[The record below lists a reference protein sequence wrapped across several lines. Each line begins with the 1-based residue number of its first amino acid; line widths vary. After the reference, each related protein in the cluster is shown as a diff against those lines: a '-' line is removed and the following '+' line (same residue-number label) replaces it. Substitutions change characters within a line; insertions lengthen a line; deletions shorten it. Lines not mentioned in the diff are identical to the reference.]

1 MPGPLAGIEVL
12 DLTSV
17 VSGPLATM
25 FLADQG
31 AEVIKI
37 EPLGG
42 DITRHS
48 RQSVSASGEFSALFV
63 STNRGKR
70 SLSLDLKRP
79 EAGKIMRKLIARA
92 DVLVQ
97 NFRPGT
103 MERLGLGEPTL
114 RTDNPRL
121 IYVSISG
128 VGESGPYAGKRVYD
142 PIIQGLS
149 GFADLQSD
157 PKTRRP
163 RMIRTIVADKTT
175 AIFAAQAVTAALF
188 ARERTGEG
196 QHVRLAMLD
205 TMIAYLWPE
214 AMTQYTVVGRE
225 ATTAD
230 PTARPELIF
239 ETVDGYITVG
249 TISDSEW
256 RAFCAAAQ
264 RPDLAEDPRFNT
276 PGGRAVNATERIL
289 LMAEIIKERPTAEW
303 LQRLDANDVPSA
315 PVLRRSQVIA
325 NEQVLARELI
335 SEFDHPD
342 IGRVR
347 QPQPAARFGR
357 TPAAMQGPAPRI
369 GEHSAIV
376 LAELG
381 FDAAEIE
388 QLAAEEIVR
397 LVKTCFRIV
406 RGASARKP
414 CASEPVNHGLPSRMS
429 L

>member
-1 MPGPLAGIEVL
+1 MPGPLAGIRVL

-42 DITRHS
+42 DITRRS
-48 RQSVSASGEFSALFV
+48 RQSISASGEFSALFV
-63 STNRGKR
+63 SSNRGKR
-70 SLSLDLKRP
+70 SLALDLKRP
-79 EAGKIMRKLIARA
+79 EAAKIMRKLITTS

-103 MERLGLGEPTL
+103 MERLGLGEPAL
-114 RTDNPRL
+114 RELNPRL

-128 VGESGPYAGKRVYD
+128 AGESGPYAKKRVYD

-149 GFADLQSD
+149 GFADLQAD
-157 PKTRRP
+157 RKTRRP
-163 RMIRTIVADKTT
+163 QMIRTIVADKTT

-196 QHVRLAMLD
+196 QHIRLAMLD

-225 ATTAD
+225 AATAD
-230 PTARPELIF
+230 PTARPDLIF
-239 ETVDGYITVG
+239 ETADGYITVG

-256 RAFCAAAQ
+256 QGFCAASG
-264 RPDLAEDPRFNT
+264 RLGLAEDQRFNT

-315 PVLRRSQVIA
+315 PVLRRNEVIA

-335 SEFDHPD
+335 VELNHPD

-347 QPQPAARFGR
+347 QPVPAARFDR
-357 TPAAMQGPAPRI
+357 TPARIQGPAPRI
-369 GEHSAIV
+369 GEHSAAI

-381 FDAAEIE
+381 LEAAEIE
-388 QLAAEEIVR
+388 RLATEEVVH
-397 LVKTCFRIV
+397 LVKT
-406 RGASARKP
+406 
-414 CASEPVNHGLPSRMS
+414 
-429 L
+429 

>member
-1 MPGPLAGIEVL
+1 MPGPLAGIRVL

-42 DITRHS
+42 DITRRS
-48 RQSVSASGEFSALFV
+48 RQSISASGEFSALFV
-63 STNRGKR
+63 SSNRGKR
-70 SLSLDLKRP
+70 SLALDLKRP
-79 EAGKIMRKLIARA
+79 EAGKIMRKLIASS

-103 MERLGLGEPTL
+103 MERLGFGEPAL
-114 RTDNPRL
+114 RDLNPRL

-128 VGESGPYAGKRVYD
+128 VGESGPYARKRVYD

-149 GFADLQSD
+149 GFADLQAD

-163 RMIRTIVADKTT
+163 QMIRTIVADKTT
-175 AIFAAQAVTAALF
+175 ATFAAQAVTAALF

-196 QHVRLAMLD
+196 QHIRLAMLD

-230 PTARPELIF
+230 PTARPDLIF
-239 ETVDGYITVG
+239 ETADGYITVG

-256 RAFCAAAQ
+256 QGFCAASG
-264 RPDLAEDPRFNT
+264 RPALTEDPRFNS

-315 PVLRRSQVIA
+315 PVLRRNEVIA

-335 SEFDHPD
+335 IELDHPD

-347 QPQPAARFGR
+347 QPVPAARFDR
-357 TPAAMQGPAPRI
+357 TPARIQGPAPRI
-369 GEHSAIV
+369 GEHSAAI

-381 FDAAEIE
+381 LNAVEIE
-388 QLAAEEIVR
+388 RLAAEKVVR
-397 LVKTCFRIV
+397 LVNT
-406 RGASARKP
+406 
-414 CASEPVNHGLPSRMS
+414 
-429 L
+429 

>member
-1 MPGPLAGIEVL
+1 MSGPLAGIRVL

-31 AEVIKI
+31 AEVIKT

-42 DITRHS
+42 DITRRS
-48 RQSVSASGEFSALFV
+48 RQSISASGEFSALFV
-63 STNRGKR
+63 SSNRGKR
-70 SLSLDLKRP
+70 SLALDLKRP
-79 EAGKIMRKLIARA
+79 EAAKIMRKLIARS

-97 NFRPGT
+97 NFRPGA
-103 MERLGLGEPTL
+103 MERLGFGERAL
-114 RTDNPRL
+114 RELNPRL

-128 VGESGPYAGKRVYD
+128 VGESGPYAKKRVYD

-149 GFADLQSD
+149 GFADLQAE

-163 RMIRTIVADKTT
+163 QMIRTIVADKTT
-175 AIFAAQAVTAALF
+175 AIFAAQAITAALF

-196 QHVRLAMLD
+196 QHIRLAMLD

-230 PTARPELIF
+230 PTARPDLVF
-239 ETVDGYITVG
+239 ETADGYITVG

-256 RAFCAAAQ
+256 QGFCAASG
-264 RPDLAEDPRFNT
+264 RPGLAEDPRFST

-315 PVLRRSQVIA
+315 PVLRRNEVIS
-325 NEQVLARELI
+325 NEQVVARELI
-335 SEFDHPD
+335 IELDHPD

-347 QPQPAARFGR
+347 QPVPAARFER
-357 TPAAMQGPAPRI
+357 TPARIQGPAPRI
-369 GEHSAIV
+369 GEHSAAI
-376 LAELG
+376 LSELG
-381 FDAAEIE
+381 LEAAEIE
-388 QLAAEEIVR
+388 RLATEQIVR
-397 LVKTCFRIV
+397 LVKT
-406 RGASARKP
+406 
-414 CASEPVNHGLPSRMS
+414 
-429 L
+429 

>member
-1 MPGPLAGIEVL
+1 MPGPLAGIRVL

-42 DITRHS
+42 DITRRS
-48 RQSVSASGEFSALFV
+48 RQSISASGEFSALFV
-63 STNRGKR
+63 SSNRGKR
-70 SLSLDLKRP
+70 SLALDLKRP
-79 EAGKIMRKLIARA
+79 EAAKIMRKLIASS

-97 NFRPGT
+97 NFRPKT

-114 RTDNPRL
+114 RELNPRL

-128 VGESGPYAGKRVYD
+128 VGESGPYAKKRVYD

-149 GFADLQSD
+149 GFADLQAD

-163 RMIRTIVADKTT
+163 QMIRTIVADKTT

-196 QHVRLAMLD
+196 QHIRLAMLD

-230 PTARPELIF
+230 PTARPDLIF
-239 ETVDGYITVG
+239 ETADGYITVG

-256 RAFCAAAQ
+256 QGFCAASG
-264 RPDLAEDPRFNT
+264 RLGLAEDQRFNT

-315 PVLRRSQVIA
+315 PVLRRNEVIT

-335 SEFDHPD
+335 AEFDHPD

-347 QPQPAARFGR
+347 QPKPAARFDR
-357 TPAAMQGPAPRI
+357 TPAAIRGPAPRI
-369 GEHSAIV
+369 GEHSAII

-381 FDAAEIE
+381 LETAEIE
-388 QLAAEEIVR
+388 RLAAEKIVR
-397 LVKTCFRIV
+397 LVK
-406 RGASARKP
+406 A
-414 CASEPVNHGLPSRMS
+414 
-429 L
+429 

>member
-1 MPGPLAGIEVL
+1 MPGPLAGIRVL

-31 AEVIKI
+31 ADVIKI

-42 DITRHS
+42 DIIRRS
-48 RQSVSASGEFSALFV
+48 RQSISASGEFSALFV
-63 STNRGKR
+63 SSNRGKR
-70 SLSLDLKRP
+70 SLALDLKRP
-79 EAGKIMRKLIARA
+79 EAVKIMHKLITSS

-103 MERLGLGEPTL
+103 MERLGFGEPAL
-114 RTDNPRL
+114 RELNPRL

-128 VGESGPYAGKRVYD
+128 VGESGPYAKKRVYD
-142 PIIQGLS
+142 PIIQALS
-149 GFADLQSD
+149 GFADLQAE

-163 RMIRTIVADKTT
+163 QMIRTVVADKTT

-230 PTARPELIF
+230 PTARPDLIF
-239 ETVDGYITVG
+239 ETADGYITVG

-256 RAFCAAAQ
+256 RGFCAASGRAA
-264 RPDLAEDPRFNT
+264 LAEDPRFNT

-303 LQRLDANDVPSA
+303 LQRLDINDVPSA
-315 PVLRRSQVIA
+315 PVLRRNEVIA

-335 SEFDHPD
+335 VELDHPD
-342 IGRVR
+342 IGLVR
-347 QPQPAARFGR
+347 QPKPAARFDR
-357 TPAAMQGPAPRI
+357 TPARIQGPPPRI
-369 GEHSAIV
+369 GEHSAAI
-376 LAELG
+376 LAEIGLE
-381 FDAAEIE
+381 AAEIE
-388 QLAAEEIVR
+388 RLAAEKIVR
-397 LVKTCFRIV
+397 LVKT
-406 RGASARKP
+406 
-414 CASEPVNHGLPSRMS
+414 
-429 L
+429 

>member
-1 MPGPLAGIEVL
+1 
-12 DLTSV
+12 V

-42 DITRHS
+42 DITRRS
-48 RQSVSASGEFSALFV
+48 RQSISASGEFSALFV
-63 STNRGKR
+63 SSNRGKR
-70 SLSLDLKRP
+70 SLALDLKRP
-79 EAGKIMRKLIARA
+79 EAAKIMRKLIASS

-103 MERLGLGEPTL
+103 MERLGFGEPAL
-114 RTDNPRL
+114 RDLNPRL

-128 VGESGPYAGKRVYD
+128 VGESGPYARKRVYD

-149 GFADLQSD
+149 GFADLQAD

-163 RMIRTIVADKTT
+163 QMIRTIVADKTT

-196 QHVRLAMLD
+196 QHIRLAMLD

-214 AMTQYTVVGRE
+214 AMTQYTVIGRE

-230 PTARPELIF
+230 PTARPDLIF
-239 ETVDGYITVG
+239 ETADGYITVG

-256 RAFCAAAQ
+256 QGFCAASG
-264 RPDLAEDPRFNT
+264 RPALAEDPRFNT

-315 PVLRRSQVIA
+315 PVLRRNEVIT

-335 SEFDHPD
+335 AEFDHPD

-347 QPQPAARFGR
+347 QPKPAARFDR
-357 TPAAMQGPAPRI
+357 TPAAIRGPAPRI
-369 GEHSAIV
+369 GEHSAII

-381 FDAAEIE
+381 LETAEIE
-388 QLAAEEIVR
+388 RLAAEKIVR
-397 LVKTCFRIV
+397 LVK
-406 RGASARKP
+406 A
-414 CASEPVNHGLPSRMS
+414 
-429 L
+429 

>member
-1 MPGPLAGIEVL
+1 MPGPLTGIRVL

-42 DITRHS
+42 DITRRS
-48 RQSVSASGEFSALFV
+48 RQAISASGEFSALFV
-63 STNRGKR
+63 SSNRGKR
-70 SLSLDLKRP
+70 SLALDLKRP
-79 EAGKIMRKLIARA
+79 EAAKIMRKLIGRC

-114 RTDNPRL
+114 RELNPRL

-128 VGESGPYAGKRVYD
+128 VGESGPYAKKRVYD
-142 PIIQGLS
+142 PIIQSLS
-149 GFADLQSD
+149 GFADLQAE

-163 RMIRTIVADKTT
+163 QMIRTIVADKTT

-196 QHVRLAMLD
+196 QHIRLAMLD

-230 PTARPELIF
+230 PTARPDLIF
-239 ETVDGYITVG
+239 ETADGYITVG

-256 RAFCAAAQ
+256 QGFCAASG
-264 RPDLAEDPRFNT
+264 RPGLVEDPRFNT

-289 LMAEIIKERPTAEW
+289 LMAEIIRERPTADW

-315 PVLRRSQVIA
+315 PVLRRHEVIA

-335 SEFDHPD
+335 TELDHPD
-342 IGRVR
+342 IGLIR
-347 QPQPAARFGR
+347 QPVPAARFDR
-357 TPAAMQGPAPRI
+357 TPARIQGPAPRI
-369 GEHSAIV
+369 GEHSAAI

-381 FDAAEIE
+381 LEAAEIE
-388 QLAAEEIVR
+388 RLATEKIVR
-397 LVKTCFRIV
+397 LAKT
-406 RGASARKP
+406 
-414 CASEPVNHGLPSRMS
+414 
-429 L
+429 

>member
-1 MPGPLAGIEVL
+1 
-12 DLTSV
+12 
-17 VSGPLATM
+17 M

-31 AEVIKI
+31 ADVIKI

-42 DITRHS
+42 DITRRS
-48 RQSVSASGEFSALFV
+48 RQSISASGEFSALFV
-63 STNRGKR
+63 SSNRGKR
-70 SLSLDLKRP
+70 SLALDLKRP
-79 EAGKIMRKLIARA
+79 EAAKIMRKLIASA

-103 MERLGLGEPTL
+103 MERLGLGEPAL
-114 RTDNPRL
+114 RELNPRL

-128 VGESGPYAGKRVYD
+128 VGESGPYAKKRVYD

-149 GFADLQSD
+149 GFADLQAE
-157 PKTRRP
+157 PRTRRP
-163 RMIRTIVADKTT
+163 QMIRTIVADKTT

-196 QHVRLAMLD
+196 QHIRLAMLD

-230 PTARPELIF
+230 PTARPDLIF
-239 ETVDGYITVG
+239 ETADGYITVG

-256 RAFCAAAQ
+256 QGFCAASG
-264 RPDLAEDPRFNT
+264 RPGLAEDPRFNT
-276 PGGRAVNATERIL
+276 PGGRSVNATERIL

-315 PVLRRSQVIA
+315 PVLRRNEVIA

-335 SEFDHPD
+335 VELDHPD

-347 QPQPAARFGR
+347 QPVPAARFDR
-357 TPAAMQGPAPRI
+357 TPARIQGPAPRI
-369 GEHSAIV
+369 GEHSAAI

-381 FDAAEIE
+381 LEAAEIE
-388 QLAAEEIVR
+388 RLATEEIVR
-397 LVKTCFRIV
+397 LVK
-406 RGASARKP
+406 A
-414 CASEPVNHGLPSRMS
+414 
-429 L
+429 

>member
-1 MPGPLAGIEVL
+1 MAGPLAGIRVL

-31 AEVIKI
+31 AEVIKL

-48 RQSVSASGEFSALFV
+48 RQSISASGEFSALFV

-70 SLSLDLKRP
+70 SLALDLKRP
-79 EAGKIMRKLIARA
+79 EAKKIMRKLITGA

-103 MERLGLGEPTL
+103 MERLGLGEPAARAL
-114 RTDNPRL
+114 NPRL

-128 VGESGPYAGKRVYD
+128 VGESGPYAKKRVYD

-149 GFADLQSD
+149 GFADIQSE

-163 RMIRTIVADKTT
+163 QMIRTIVADKTT
-175 AIFAAQAVTAALF
+175 AIFAAQAVCAALY

-196 QHVRLAMLD
+196 QHIRLAMLD
-205 TMIAYLWPE
+205 TMISYLWPE
-214 AMTQYTVVGRE
+214 AMTQYTVIGRE
-225 ATTAD
+225 ESTAD
-230 PTARPELIF
+230 PVARPDLIF
-239 ETVDGYITVG
+239 ETTDGYITVG

-256 RAFCAAAQ
+256 RGFCAASE
-264 RPDLAEDPRFNT
+264 RPELADDPRFDT
-276 PGGRAVNATERIL
+276 PGSRAVNATERIL
-289 LMAEIIKERPTAEW
+289 LMAEVIKERPTADW

-315 PVLRRSQVIA
+315 PVLRRSEVIA
-325 NEQVLARELI
+325 NEQVVARELI
-335 SEFDHPD
+335 AEFDHPD

-347 QPQPAARFGR
+347 QPQPAARFDR
-357 TPAAMQGPAPRI
+357 TPAEIHGPAPRI
-369 GEHSAIV
+369 GEQSAEI

-381 FDAAEIE
+381 VGAAEVE
-388 QLAAEEIVR
+388 QLAVEKIVR
-397 LVKTCFRIV
+397 LAKR
-406 RGASARKP
+406 
-414 CASEPVNHGLPSRMS
+414 
-429 L
+429 

>member
-1 MPGPLAGIEVL
+1 MPGPLAGVRVL

-25 FLADQG
+25 LLADQG

-63 STNRGKR
+63 STNRSKR

-79 EAGKIMRKLIARA
+79 EAGTIMRRLVTRA

-103 MERLGLGEPTL
+103 MERLGLGEAAL
-114 RTDNPRL
+114 RALNPRL

-149 GFADLQSD
+149 GFADVQAE

-163 RMIRTIVADKTT
+163 QMIRTIVADKTT

-188 ARERTGEG
+188 ARERTGLG
-196 QHVRLAMLD
+196 QHIRLAMLD

-225 ATTAD
+225 ASTAD
-230 PTARPELIF
+230 PTARPDLIF
-239 ETVDGYITVG
+239 ETTDGYITVG

-256 RAFCAAAQ
+256 RGFCAASR
-264 RPDLAEDPRFNT
+264 RPDLAEDPRFDT

-289 LMAEIIKERPTAEW
+289 LMAEIIKQLPSSDW

-315 PVLRRSQVIA
+315 PVLRRNEVIA

-335 SEFDHPD
+335 AEFDHPD

-347 QPQPAARFGR
+347 QPKPAARFDR
-357 TPAAMQGPAPRI
+357 TPAAIRGPAPRI
-369 GEHSAIV
+369 GEHSGTI
-376 LAELG
+376 LTELG
-381 FDAAEIE
+381 LQQAEIE
-388 QLAAEEIVR
+388 RLAGEKIVR
-397 LVKTCFRIV
+397 LAKT
-406 RGASARKP
+406 
-414 CASEPVNHGLPSRMS
+414 
-429 L
+429 

>member
-1 MPGPLAGIEVL
+1 MPGPLAGINVL

-31 AEVIKI
+31 ADVVKV

-42 DITRHS
+42 DITRRS
-48 RQSVSASGEFSALFV
+48 RQSVSGSGEFSALFV

-70 SLSLDLKRP
+70 SLALDLKRP
-79 EAGKIMRKLIARA
+79 EGGTIIRKLIARA

-103 MERLGLGEPTL
+103 MERLGLDE
-114 RTDNPRL
+114 RAVRADNPRL

-149 GFADLQSD
+149 GFADLQAE

-175 AIFAAQAVTAALF
+175 AIFAAQAVTAALY

-196 QHVRLAMLD
+196 QHIRLAMLD
-205 TMIAYLWPE
+205 TMITYIWPE

-239 ETVDGYITVG
+239 ETADGYITVG

-256 RAFCAAAQ
+256 QGFCAASE
-264 RPDLAEDPRFNT
+264 RPDLVEDPRFNT

-289 LMAEIIKERPTAEW
+289 LMAEIIKGRPTAEW
-303 LQRLDANDVPSA
+303 LQRLDTNDVPSA
-315 PVLRRSQVIA
+315 PVLRRGEVIV
-325 NEQVLARELI
+325 NEQVVARELI
-335 SEFDHPD
+335 AEFDHPD
-342 IGRVR
+342 IDRIR
-347 QPQPAARFGR
+347 QPKPAARFDR
-357 TPAAMQGPAPRI
+357 TPAEIQGPAPRI
-369 GEHSAIV
+369 GEHSEVI

-381 FDAAEIE
+381 LEAREIE
-388 QLAAEEIVR
+388 RLVAEKIVR
-397 LVKTCFRIV
+397 LVKT
-406 RGASARKP
+406 
-414 CASEPVNHGLPSRMS
+414 
-429 L
+429 

>member
-1 MPGPLAGIEVL
+1 MPGPLAGIRVL

-42 DITRHS
+42 DITRRS
-48 RQSVSASGEFSALFV
+48 RQSISASGEFSALFL

-70 SLSLDLKRP
+70 SLALDLKRP
-79 EAGKIMRKLIARA
+79 EAAKIMRKLIAGS

-103 MERLGLGEPTL
+103 MARLGFGEPAL
-114 RTDNPRL
+114 RELNPRL

-128 VGESGPYAGKRVYD
+128 VGESGPYARKRVYD

-149 GFADLQSD
+149 GFADLQAE

-163 RMIRTIVADKTT
+163 QMIRTIVADKTT
-175 AIFAAQAVTAALF
+175 AIFAAQAITAALF

-196 QHVRLAMLD
+196 QHIRLAMLD
-205 TMIAYLWPE
+205 TMIGYLWPE

-230 PTARPELIF
+230 PTARPDLIF
-239 ETVDGYITVG
+239 ETADGYITVG

-256 RAFCAAAQ
+256 QGFCAASGRQ
-264 RPDLAEDPRFNT
+264 GLAEDLRFNT
-276 PGGRAVNATERIL
+276 PAARAANATERIL

-303 LQRLDANDVPSA
+303 LQQLDANDVPSA
-315 PVLRRSQVIA
+315 PVLRRNEVIA
-325 NEQVLARELI
+325 NEQVVARELI
-335 SEFDHPD
+335 IELNHPD

-347 QPQPAARFGR
+347 QPKPAARFDR
-357 TPAAMQGPAPRI
+357 TPAQIQGPAPRI
-369 GEHSAIV
+369 GEHGAVI

-381 FDAAEIE
+381 LEAAEIE
-388 QLAAEEIVR
+388 RLATEKIVR
-397 LVKTCFRIV
+397 LVKT
-406 RGASARKP
+406 
-414 CASEPVNHGLPSRMS
+414 
-429 L
+429 

>member
-1 MPGPLAGIEVL
+1 MPGPLAGINVL

-31 AEVIKI
+31 ADVVKV

-42 DITRHS
+42 DITRRS
-48 RQSVSASGEFSALFV
+48 RQSVSGSGEFSALFV

-70 SLSLDLKRP
+70 SLALDLKRP
-79 EAGKIMRKLIARA
+79 EGGTIMRKLIARA

-97 NFRPGT
+97 NFWPGT
-103 MERLGLGEPTL
+103 MERLGLDEPAV
-114 RTDNPRL
+114 RADNPRL

-149 GFADLQSD
+149 GFADLQAE

-175 AIFAAQAVTAALF
+175 AIFAAQAVTAALY

-196 QHVRLAMLD
+196 QHIRLAMLD
-205 TMIAYLWPE
+205 TMITYIWPE

-239 ETVDGYITVG
+239 ETADGYITVG

-256 RAFCAAAQ
+256 QGFRAASE

-289 LMAEIIKERPTAEW
+289 LMAEIIKGRPTAEW
-303 LQRLDANDVPSA
+303 LQRLDTNDVPSA
-315 PVLRRSQVIA
+315 PVLRRGEVIV
-325 NEQVLARELI
+325 NEQVVARELI
-335 SEFDHPD
+335 AEFDHPD
-342 IGRVR
+342 IGRIR
-347 QPQPAARFGR
+347 QPKPAARFDR
-357 TPAAMQGPAPRI
+357 TPAEIQGPAPRI
-369 GEHSAIV
+369 GEHSEVI

-381 FDAAEIE
+381 LEAREIE
-388 QLAAEEIVR
+388 RLVAEKIVR
-397 LVKTCFRIV
+397 LVKT
-406 RGASARKP
+406 
-414 CASEPVNHGLPSRMS
+414 
-429 L
+429 

>member
-1 MPGPLAGIEVL
+1 MPGPLAGIRVL

-79 EAGKIMRKLIARA
+79 EAAKIMRKLAARA

-103 MERLGLGEPTL
+103 TERLGLGEATL
-114 RTDNPRL
+114 RASNPRL

-149 GFADLQSD
+149 GFADLQAD
-157 PKTRRP
+157 PQTRRP

-239 ETVDGYITVG
+239 ETADGYITVG

-256 RAFCAAAQ
+256 RGFCAASE
-264 RPDLAEDPRFNT
+264 RSDLAEDSRFST

-289 LMAEIIKERPTAEW
+289 LMAEIIKERSTAEW
-303 LQRLDANDVPSA
+303 LQRLDTNDVPSA
-315 PVLRRSQVIA
+315 PVLRRGEVIA
-325 NEQVLARELI
+325 NQQVLARKLI
-335 SEFDHPD
+335 AEFDHPD
-342 IGRVR
+342 IGLVR
-347 QPQPAARFGR
+347 QPKPAARFDR
-357 TPAAMQGPAPRI
+357 TPAEIRGPAPRI
-369 GEHSAIV
+369 GEHSAII

-381 FDAAEIE
+381 FNAAEIE
-388 QLAAEEIVR
+388 QLAAEKTVR
-397 LVKTCFRIV
+397 LVK
-406 RGASARKP
+406 S
-414 CASEPVNHGLPSRMS
+414 
-429 L
+429 

>member
-1 MPGPLAGIEVL
+1 MPGPLAGIRVL

-42 DITRHS
+42 DITRRS
-48 RQSVSASGEFSALFV
+48 RQSISASGEFSALFV
-63 STNRGKR
+63 SSNRGKR
-70 SLSLDLKRP
+70 SLALDLKRP
-79 EAGKIMRKLIARA
+79 EAAKIMCKLIASS

-103 MERLGLGEPTL
+103 MERLGLGEPTVREL
-114 RTDNPRL
+114 NPRL

-128 VGESGPYAGKRVYD
+128 VGESGPYAKKRVYD

-149 GFADLQSD
+149 GFADLQAE
-157 PKTRRP
+157 PRTRRP
-163 RMIRTIVADKTT
+163 QMIRTIVADKTT
-175 AIFAAQAVTAALF
+175 AIFAAQAITAALF

-196 QHVRLAMLD
+196 QHIRLAMLD

-230 PTARPELIF
+230 PTARPDLIF
-239 ETVDGYITVG
+239 ETADGYITVG

-256 RAFCAAAQ
+256 QGFCAASG
-264 RPDLAEDPRFNT
+264 RPGLAEDPRFNT
-276 PGGRAVNATERIL
+276 PGGRSVNATERIL
-289 LMAEIIKERPTAEW
+289 LMAEIIKKRPTAEW

-315 PVLRRSQVIA
+315 PVLRRNEVIA

-335 SEFDHPD
+335 VELDHPD
-342 IGRVR
+342 IGLVR
-347 QPQPAARFGR
+347 QPKPAARFDR
-357 TPAAMQGPAPRI
+357 TPARIQGPAPRI
-369 GEHSAIV
+369 GEHSATI

-381 FDAAEIE
+381 FEAAEIE
-388 QLAAEEIVR
+388 RLATEKIVR
-397 LVKTCFRIV
+397 LVK
-406 RGASARKP
+406 A
-414 CASEPVNHGLPSRMS
+414 
-429 L
+429 

>member
-1 MPGPLAGIEVL
+1 MPGPLAGIRVL

-42 DITRHS
+42 DITRRS
-48 RQSVSASGEFSALFV
+48 RQSISASGEFSALFL

-70 SLSLDLKRP
+70 SLALDLKRP
-79 EAGKIMRKLIARA
+79 EAAKIMRKLIAGS

-103 MERLGLGEPTL
+103 MERLGFGEPATREL
-114 RTDNPRL
+114 NPRL
-121 IYVSISG
+121 IYVSRSG
-128 VGESGPYAGKRVYD
+128 VGESGPYARKRVYD

-149 GFADLQSD
+149 GFADLQAE

-163 RMIRTIVADKTT
+163 QMIRTIVADKTT
-175 AIFAAQAVTAALF
+175 AIFAAQAITAALF

-196 QHVRLAMLD
+196 QHIRLAMLD

-230 PTARPELIF
+230 PTARPDLIF
-239 ETVDGYITVG
+239 ETADGYITVG

-256 RAFCAAAQ
+256 LGFCAASG
-264 RPDLAEDPRFNT
+264 RSGLADDPRFNT

-303 LQRLDANDVPSA
+303 LRQLDANDVPSA
-315 PVLRRSQVIA
+315 PVLRRNEVIA
-325 NEQVLARELI
+325 NEQVVARELI
-335 SEFDHPD
+335 IELDHPD
-342 IGRVR
+342 IGPVR
-347 QPQPAARFGR
+347 QPVPAARFER
-357 TPAAMQGPAPRI
+357 TPARIQGPAPRI
-369 GEHSAIV
+369 GEHSAAI
-376 LAELG
+376 LSELG
-381 FDAAEIE
+381 LEAGEIE
-388 QLAAEEIVR
+388 RLATEKIVR
-397 LVKTCFRIV
+397 VVKT
-406 RGASARKP
+406 
-414 CASEPVNHGLPSRMS
+414 
-429 L
+429 

>member
-1 MPGPLAGIEVL
+1 VL

-42 DITRHS
+42 DITRRS
-48 RQSVSASGEFSALFV
+48 RQSISASGEFSALFV
-63 STNRGKR
+63 SSNRGKR
-70 SLSLDLKRP
+70 SLALDLKRP
-79 EAGKIMRKLIARA
+79 EAAKIMRKLIASS

-103 MERLGLGEPTL
+103 MERLGFGEPAL
-114 RTDNPRL
+114 RDLNPRL

-128 VGESGPYAGKRVYD
+128 VGESGPYARKRVYD

-149 GFADLQSD
+149 GFADLQAD

-163 RMIRTIVADKTT
+163 QMIRTIVADKTT

-196 QHVRLAMLD
+196 QHIRLAMLD

-230 PTARPELIF
+230 PTARPDLIF
-239 ETVDGYITVG
+239 ETADGYITVG

-256 RAFCAAAQ
+256 QGFCAASG
-264 RPDLAEDPRFNT
+264 RPDLTEDPRFNS

-289 LMAEIIKERPTAEW
+289 LMAEIIKKHPTTEW
-303 LQRLDANDVPSA
+303 LQRLDTNDVPSA
-315 PVLRRSQVIA
+315 PVLRRSEVMA
-325 NEQVLARELI
+325 NQQVLARELI
-335 SEFDHPD
+335 AEFDHPD

-347 QPQPAARFGR
+347 QPKPAARFDR
-357 TPAAMQGPAPRI
+357 TPAAIRGPAPRI
-369 GEHSAIV
+369 GEHSAII

-381 FDAAEIE
+381 LETAEIE
-388 QLAAEEIVR
+388 RLAAEKIVR
-397 LVKTCFRIV
+397 LVK
-406 RGASARKP
+406 A
-414 CASEPVNHGLPSRMS
+414 
-429 L
+429 

>member
-1 MPGPLAGIEVL
+1 MECADMPGPLAGIRVL

-42 DITRHS
+42 DITRRS
-48 RQSVSASGEFSALFV
+48 RQSISASGEFSALFV
-63 STNRGKR
+63 SSNRGKR
-70 SLSLDLKRP
+70 SLALDLKRP
-79 EAGKIMRKLIARA
+79 EAAKIMRKLVAGS

-103 MERLGLGEPTL
+103 MERLGFGEPAL
-114 RTDNPRL
+114 RELNPGL
-121 IYVSISG
+121 VYVSISG
-128 VGESGPYAGKRVYD
+128 VGESGPYSKKRVYD

-149 GFADLQSD
+149 GFADLQAE

-163 RMIRTIVADKTT
+163 QMIRTIVADKTT
-175 AIFAAQAVTAALF
+175 AIFAAQAITAALF

-196 QHVRLAMLD
+196 QHIRLAMLD

-230 PTARPELIF
+230 PTARPDLIF
-239 ETVDGYITVG
+239 ETADGYITVG

-256 RAFCAAAQ
+256 QGFCAASG
-264 RPDLAEDPRFNT
+264 RSGLAEDSRFNT
-276 PGGRAVNATERIL
+276 PGGRAATATERIL
-289 LMAEIIKERPTAEW
+289 LMAQIIKERPTAEW
-303 LQRLDANDVPSA
+303 LQQLDANDVPSA
-315 PVLRRSQVIA
+315 PVLRRNEVIA
-325 NEQVLARELI
+325 NEQVVARELI
-335 SEFDHPD
+335 IELDHPD

-347 QPQPAARFGR
+347 QPVPAARFER
-357 TPAAMQGPAPRI
+357 TPARIQGPAPRI
-369 GEHSAIV
+369 GEHSAAI
-376 LAELG
+376 LSELG
-381 FDAAEIE
+381 LEAAEIE
-388 QLAAEEIVR
+388 RLAAEQIVR
-397 LVKTCFRIV
+397 LVKT
-406 RGASARKP
+406 
-414 CASEPVNHGLPSRMS
+414 
-429 L
+429 

>member
-1 MPGPLAGIEVL
+1 MPGPLAGIRVL

-42 DITRHS
+42 DITRRS
-48 RQSVSASGEFSALFV
+48 RQSISASGEFSALFI
-63 STNRGKR
+63 SSNRGKR
-70 SLSLDLKRP
+70 SLALDLKRP
-79 EAGKIMRKLIARA
+79 EAAKIMRKLITTS

-103 MERLGLGEPTL
+103 MERLGLGEPAL
-114 RTDNPRL
+114 RDLNPRL

-128 VGESGPYAGKRVYD
+128 VGESGPYARKRVYD

-149 GFADLQSD
+149 GFADLQAD

-163 RMIRTIVADKTT
+163 QMIRTIVADKTT

-196 QHVRLAMLD
+196 QHIRLAMLD

-230 PTARPELIF
+230 PTARPDLIF
-239 ETVDGYITVG
+239 ETADGYITVG

-256 RAFCAAAQ
+256 QGFCAASG
-264 RPDLAEDPRFNT
+264 RPGLTEDPRFNS

-315 PVLRRSQVIA
+315 PVLRRNEVIA

-335 SEFDHPD
+335 IELDHPD

-347 QPQPAARFGR
+347 QPVPAARFDR
-357 TPAAMQGPAPRI
+357 TPARIQGPAPRI
-369 GEHSAIV
+369 GEHSAAI

-381 FDAAEIE
+381 LNAVEIE
-388 QLAAEEIVR
+388 RLAAEKVVR
-397 LVKTCFRIV
+397 LVNT
-406 RGASARKP
+406 
-414 CASEPVNHGLPSRMS
+414 
-429 L
+429 

>member
-1 MPGPLAGIEVL
+1 MPGPLAGIRVL

-31 AEVIKI
+31 ADVIKI

-42 DITRHS
+42 DITRRS
-48 RQSVSASGEFSALFV
+48 RQSISGSGEFSALFV
-63 STNRGKR
+63 SSNRGKR
-70 SLSLDLKRP
+70 SLALDLKRP
-79 EAGKIMRKLIARA
+79 EAAKIMHKLITSS

-103 MERLGLGEPTL
+103 MERLGFGEPAL
-114 RTDNPRL
+114 RELNPRL

-128 VGESGPYAGKRVYD
+128 VGESGPYAKKRVYD

-149 GFADLQSD
+149 GFADLQAE

-163 RMIRTIVADKTT
+163 QMIRTIVADKTT

-230 PTARPELIF
+230 PTARPDLIF
-239 ETVDGYITVG
+239 ETADGYITVG

-256 RAFCAAAQ
+256 QGFCAASGRAA
-264 RPDLAEDPRFNT
+264 LAEDPRFNT

-303 LQRLDANDVPSA
+303 LQRLDINDVPSA
-315 PVLRRSQVIA
+315 PVLRRNEVIA

-335 SEFDHPD
+335 VELDHPD

-347 QPQPAARFGR
+347 QPVPAARFDR
-357 TPAAMQGPAPRI
+357 TPAQIQGPAPRI
-369 GEHSAIV
+369 GEHSAAI

-381 FDAAEIE
+381 VEAAEIE
-388 QLAAEEIVR
+388 RLASEEIVR
-397 LVKTCFRIV
+397 LVKI
-406 RGASARKP
+406 
-414 CASEPVNHGLPSRMS
+414 
-429 L
+429 

>member
-1 MPGPLAGIEVL
+1 MPGPLAGVTVL

-48 RQSVSASGEFSALFV
+48 RQSISTSGEFSALFV
-63 STNRGKR
+63 SSNRGKR
-70 SLSLDLKRP
+70 SLALDLKRP
-79 EAGKIMRKLIARA
+79 EGATILRKLISSS

-103 MERLGLGEPTL
+103 MERLGFGEPAVREL
-114 RTDNPRL
+114 NPRL

-128 VGESGPYAGKRVYD
+128 VGESGPYAKKRVYD

-149 GFADLQSD
+149 GFADLQAE

-163 RMIRTIVADKTT
+163 QMIRTIVADKTT

-196 QHVRLAMLD
+196 QHIRLAMLD

-225 ATTAD
+225 ATTPD
-230 PTARPELIF
+230 PTARPDLIF
-239 ETVDGYITVG
+239 ETADGYITVG

-256 RAFCAAAQ
+256 QGFCAASG
-264 RPDLAEDPRFNT
+264 RPSLAEDPRFNT
-276 PGGRAVNATERIL
+276 PGGRSVNATERIL
-289 LMAEIIKERPTAEW
+289 LMAEIINARPTAEW

-315 PVLRRSQVIA
+315 PVLRRNEVIA
-325 NEQVLARELI
+325 NEQILARELI
-335 SEFDHPD
+335 VELDHPD

-347 QPQPAARFGR
+347 QPVPAARFDR
-357 TPAAMQGPAPRI
+357 TPARIQGPAPRI
-369 GEHSAIV
+369 GEHSAAI

-381 FDAAEIE
+381 LDAVEIE
-388 QLAAEEIVR
+388 RLASEEIVR
-397 LVKTCFRIV
+397 LVKI
-406 RGASARKP
+406 
-414 CASEPVNHGLPSRMS
+414 
-429 L
+429 

>member
-1 MPGPLAGIEVL
+1 MPGPLAGVRVL

-17 VSGPLATM
+17 VSGPLSTM

-31 AEVIKI
+31 ADVIKI

-42 DITRHS
+42 DITRRS
-48 RQSVSASGEFSALFV
+48 RQSISASGEFSALFV
-63 STNRGKR
+63 SSNRGKR
-70 SLSLDLKRP
+70 SLALDLKRP
-79 EAGKIMRKLIARA
+79 EAAKIMRKLIASA
-92 DVLVQ
+92 GVLVQ

-103 MERLGLGEPTL
+103 MERLGLGEPAL
-114 RTDNPRL
+114 RELNPRL

-128 VGESGPYAGKRVYD
+128 VGESGPYAKKRVYD

-149 GFADLQSD
+149 GFADLQAE
-157 PKTRRP
+157 PRTRRP
-163 RMIRTIVADKTT
+163 QMIRTIVADKTT

-196 QHVRLAMLD
+196 QHIRLAMLD

-230 PTARPELIF
+230 PTARPDLIF
-239 ETVDGYITVG
+239 ETADGYITVG

-256 RAFCAAAQ
+256 QGFCAASG
-264 RPDLAEDPRFNT
+264 RPGLAEDPKFNT
-276 PGGRAVNATERIL
+276 PGGRSVNATERIL

-315 PVLRRSQVIA
+315 PVLRRNEVIA

-335 SEFDHPD
+335 VELDHPD

-347 QPQPAARFGR
+347 QPVPAARFDR
-357 TPAAMQGPAPRI
+357 TPARIQGPAPRI
-369 GEHSAIV
+369 GEHSAAI

-381 FDAAEIE
+381 LEAAEIE
-388 QLAAEEIVR
+388 RLATEEIVR
-397 LVKTCFRIV
+397 LAKT
-406 RGASARKP
+406 
-414 CASEPVNHGLPSRMS
+414 
-429 L
+429 

>member
-1 MPGPLAGIEVL
+1 MPGPLAGIRVL

-42 DITRHS
+42 DITRRS
-48 RQSVSASGEFSALFV
+48 RQSISASGEFSALFV
-63 STNRGKR
+63 SSNRGKR
-70 SLSLDLKRP
+70 SLALDLKRP
-79 EAGKIMRKLIARA
+79 EAAKIMRKLIASS

-97 NFRPGT
+97 NFRPET
-103 MERLGLGEPTL
+103 MERLGFGEPAL
-114 RTDNPRL
+114 RDLNPRL

-128 VGESGPYAGKRVYD
+128 VGESGPYARKRVYD

-149 GFADLQSD
+149 GFADLQAD

-163 RMIRTIVADKTT
+163 QMIRTIVADKTT

-196 QHVRLAMLD
+196 QHIRLAMLD

-230 PTARPELIF
+230 PTGRPDLIF
-239 ETVDGYITVG
+239 ETADGYITVG

-256 RAFCAAAQ
+256 QGFCAASG
-264 RPDLAEDPRFNT
+264 RPGLTEDSRFNS

-303 LQRLDANDVPSA
+303 LRRLDTNDVPSA
-315 PVLRRSQVIA
+315 PVLRRNEVIA

-335 SEFDHPD
+335 IELDQPD

-347 QPQPAARFGR
+347 QPVPAARFDR
-357 TPAAMQGPAPRI
+357 TPARIQGPAPRI
-369 GEHSAIV
+369 GEHSAAI

-381 FDAAEIE
+381 LNAVEIE
-388 QLAAEEIVR
+388 RLAAEKVVR
-397 LVKTCFRIV
+397 LVNT
-406 RGASARKP
+406 
-414 CASEPVNHGLPSRMS
+414 
-429 L
+429 

>member
-1 MPGPLAGIEVL
+1 ML
-12 DLTSV
+12 
-17 VSGPLATM
+17 
-25 FLADQG
+25 LADQG
-31 AEVIKI
+31 ADVIKI

-79 EAGKIMRKLIARA
+79 EAAMIMRKLAERA

-103 MERLGLGEPTL
+103 MERLGLGELTL
-114 RTDNPRL
+114 RASNPRL

-149 GFADLQSD
+149 GLADIQSD

-205 TMIAYLWPE
+205 TMISILWPE

-239 ETVDGYITVG
+239 ETADGYITVG

-256 RAFCAAAQ
+256 RGFCAASE
-264 RPDLAEDPRFNT
+264 RSGLAEDPRFNT

-289 LMAEIIKERPTAEW
+289 LMAEIIKERSSAEW
-303 LQRLDANDVPSA
+303 LQRLDTNDVPSA
-315 PVLRRSQVIA
+315 PVLRRGEVIA
-325 NEQVLARELI
+325 NEQVVARELI
-335 SEFDHPD
+335 AEFDHPD

-347 QPQPAARFGR
+347 QPKPATRFDR
-357 TPAAMQGPAPRI
+357 TPAEIRGPAPRI
-369 GEHSAIV
+369 GEHSAMI

-381 FDAAEIE
+381 LEAGEIE
-388 QLAAEEIVR
+388 PLAAEKIVR
-397 LVKTCFRIV
+397 LVKT
-406 RGASARKP
+406 
-414 CASEPVNHGLPSRMS
+414 
-429 L
+429 

>member
-1 MPGPLAGIEVL
+1 MPGPLAGIRVL

-42 DITRHS
+42 DITRRS
-48 RQSVSASGEFSALFV
+48 RQSISASGEFSALFV
-63 STNRGKR
+63 SSNRGKR
-70 SLSLDLKRP
+70 SLALDLKRP
-79 EAGKIMRKLIARA
+79 EAAKIMHKLIARA

-103 MERLGLGEPTL
+103 MERLGFGEPAL
-114 RTDNPRL
+114 RELNPRL

-128 VGESGPYAGKRVYD
+128 VGESGPYAKKRVYD

-149 GFADLQSD
+149 GFADLQAE

-163 RMIRTIVADKTT
+163 QMIRTIVADKTT
-175 AIFAAQAVTAALF
+175 AIFAAQAITAALF

-196 QHVRLAMLD
+196 QHIRLAMLD

-214 AMTQYTVVGRE
+214 AMTQYTVIGRE
-225 ATTAD
+225 AAIAD
-230 PTARPELIF
+230 PTARPDLIF
-239 ETVDGYITVG
+239 ETADGYITVG
-249 TISDSEW
+249 TISDPEW
-256 RAFCAAAQ
+256 QGFCAASG
-264 RPDLAEDPRFNT
+264 RPGLAEDARFNT
-276 PGGRAVNATERIL
+276 PGGRAVNATEMIL

-315 PVLRRSQVIA
+315 PVLRRNEVIA

-335 SEFDHPD
+335 IEFDHPD

-347 QPQPAARFGR
+347 QPVPAARFDR
-357 TPAAMQGPAPRI
+357 TPARIQGPAPRT
-369 GEHSAIV
+369 GEHSAAI

-381 FDAAEIE
+381 LEPAEIE
-388 QLAAEEIVR
+388 RLAVEKIVR
-397 LVKTCFRIV
+397 LVNT
-406 RGASARKP
+406 
-414 CASEPVNHGLPSRMS
+414 
-429 L
+429 

>member
-1 MPGPLAGIEVL
+1 MPGPLAGINVL

-31 AEVIKI
+31 ADVVKV

-42 DITRHS
+42 DITRRS
-48 RQSVSASGEFSALFV
+48 RQSVSGSGEFSALFV

-70 SLSLDLKRP
+70 SLALDLKRP
-79 EAGKIMRKLIARA
+79 EGGTIMRKLIARA

-103 MERLGLGEPTL
+103 MERLGLDEPAV
-114 RTDNPRL
+114 RADNPRL

-149 GFADLQSD
+149 GFADLQAE

-175 AIFAAQAVTAALF
+175 AIFAAQAVTAALY

-196 QHVRLAMLD
+196 QHIRLAMLD
-205 TMIAYLWPE
+205 TMITYLWPE

-239 ETVDGYITVG
+239 ETADGYITVG

-256 RAFCAAAQ
+256 QGFCAASE
-264 RPDLAEDPRFNT
+264 RPDLVEDPRFNT

-289 LMAEIIKERPTAEW
+289 LMAEIIKGRPTAEW
-303 LQRLDANDVPSA
+303 LQRLDTNDVPSA
-315 PVLRRSQVIA
+315 PVLRRGEVIV
-325 NEQVLARELI
+325 NEQVVARELI
-335 SEFDHPD
+335 AEFDHPD
-342 IGRVR
+342 IGRIR
-347 QPQPAARFGR
+347 QPKPAARFDR
-357 TPAAMQGPAPRI
+357 TPAEIQGPAPRI
-369 GEHSAIV
+369 GEHSEVI

-381 FDAAEIE
+381 LEAREIE
-388 QLAAEEIVR
+388 RLVAEKIVR
-397 LVKTCFRIV
+397 LVKT
-406 RGASARKP
+406 
-414 CASEPVNHGLPSRMS
+414 
-429 L
+429 

>member
-1 MPGPLAGIEVL
+1 MPGPLAGIRVL

-25 FLADQG
+25 FLVDQG

-42 DITRHS
+42 DITRRS
-48 RQSVSASGEFSALFV
+48 RQSISASEEFSALFV
-63 STNRGKR
+63 SSNRGKR
-70 SLSLDLKRP
+70 SLALDLKRP
-79 EAGKIMRKLIARA
+79 EAAKIMDKLIARA

-103 MERLGLGEPTL
+103 MERLGFGEPAL
-114 RTDNPRL
+114 RELNPRL

-128 VGESGPYAGKRVYD
+128 VGERGPYAKKRVYD

-149 GFADLQSD
+149 GFADLQAD
-157 PKTRRP
+157 PRTRRP
-163 RMIRTIVADKTT
+163 QMIRTIVADKTT
-175 AIFAAQAVTAALF
+175 AIFAAQAITAALF

-196 QHVRLAMLD
+196 QHIRLAMLD

-225 ATTAD
+225 AATAD
-230 PTARPELIF
+230 PTARPDLIF
-239 ETVDGYITVG
+239 ETADGYITVG

-256 RAFCAAAQ
+256 QGFCAASG
-264 RPDLAEDPRFNT
+264 RPGLAEDPRFNT
-276 PGGRAVNATERIL
+276 PGGRSVNATERIL
-289 LMAEIIKERPTAEW
+289 LMAEIIKQRPTAEW

-315 PVLRRSQVIA
+315 PVLRRNEVIA
-325 NEQVLARELI
+325 NDQVRARELI
-335 SEFDHPD
+335 VEMDHPD

-347 QPQPAARFGR
+347 QPVPAARFDR
-357 TPAAMQGPAPRI
+357 TPARIQGPAPRI
-369 GEHSAIV
+369 GEHSAAI

-381 FDAAEIE
+381 FEATEIE
-388 QLAAEEIVR
+388 RLAAEKIVR
-397 LVKTCFRIV
+397 FVK
-406 RGASARKP
+406 A
-414 CASEPVNHGLPSRMS
+414 
-429 L
+429 

>member
-1 MPGPLAGIEVL
+1 MPGPLAGIRVL

-42 DITRHS
+42 DITRRS
-48 RQSVSASGEFSALFV
+48 RQSISASGEFSALFV
-63 STNRGKR
+63 SSNRGKR
-70 SLSLDLKRP
+70 SLALDLKRP
-79 EAGKIMRKLIARA
+79 EAAKIMHKLIARA

-103 MERLGLGEPTL
+103 MERLGFGEPAL
-114 RTDNPRL
+114 RELNPRL

-128 VGESGPYAGKRVYD
+128 VGESGPYAKKRVYD

-149 GFADLQSD
+149 GFADLQAD

-163 RMIRTIVADKTT
+163 QMIRTIVADKTT
-175 AIFAAQAVTAALF
+175 AIFAAQAITAALF

-196 QHVRLAMLD
+196 QHIRLAMLD

-214 AMTQYTVVGRE
+214 AMTQYTVIGRE
-225 ATTAD
+225 AATTD
-230 PTARPELIF
+230 PTARPDLIF
-239 ETVDGYITVG
+239 ETADGYITVG
-249 TISDSEW
+249 TISDPEW
-256 RAFCAAAQ
+256 RGFCAASG
-264 RPDLAEDPRFNT
+264 RPGLAEDARFNT

-315 PVLRRSQVIA
+315 PVLRRNEVIA

-335 SEFDHPD
+335 IEFDHPG

-347 QPQPAARFGR
+347 QPVPAARFDR
-357 TPAAMQGPAPRI
+357 TPARIQGPAPRT
-369 GEHSAIV
+369 GEHSAAI

-381 FDAAEIE
+381 LELAEIE
-388 QLAAEEIVR
+388 RLAVEKIVR
-397 LVKTCFRIV
+397 LVNT
-406 RGASARKP
+406 
-414 CASEPVNHGLPSRMS
+414 
-429 L
+429 